1 MHSNQCDSLAGQQ
14 SLLFVPSPNL
24 PENWVRVLA
33 EMAAKAGE
41 LGFIQ
46 NVYRSISVKST
57 IKCSAVIKE
66 TLFSTP

>member
-1 MHSNQCDSLAGQQ
+1 MYSNQCDSLAGQQ
-14 SLLFVPSPNL
+14 SLLFVPSPDV

-41 LGFIQ
+41 LDFIQ
-46 NVYRSISVKST
+46 NIYRWISVKST
-57 IKCSAVIKE
+57 IICSAIIKE